1 MEYMKKIG
9 AGLLI
14 AAIAAF
20 ALILLYP
27 ELQLQLMIASAI
39 LSITGMIAT
48 SEYYRR
54 TEVHDF
60 IILDENGQIKDVVR
74 KRLRKT
80 IERTMKVDIEGQEF
94 EINPQRK
101 SHVISNFY
109 SEELEIKTDEAK
121 VSAVVRETDRSA
133 IDILIQSIK
142 MLITRPDYILI
153 LLLITMALSGASMLF
168 SIMIYTNVQKLV
180 GS

>member
-14 AAIAAF
+14 AAVGAF
-20 ALILLYP
+20 ILILLYP
-27 ELQLQLMIASAI
+27 ELQLQLIIASAV
-39 LSITGMIAT
+39 LSITGMIAI

-60 IILDENGQIKDVVR
+60 IILDENGQIKEVVR

-101 SHVISNFY
+101 NHVVSNFY

-133 IDILIQSIK
+133 IDILIHSIK

-168 SIMIYTNVQKLV
+168 SIMTYANVQKLI